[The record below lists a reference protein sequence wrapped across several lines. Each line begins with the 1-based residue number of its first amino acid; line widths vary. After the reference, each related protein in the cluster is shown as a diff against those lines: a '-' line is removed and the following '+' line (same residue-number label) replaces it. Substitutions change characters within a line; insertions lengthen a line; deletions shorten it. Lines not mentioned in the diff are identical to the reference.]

1 MFSEVFQSLFVK
13 PIPITGI
20 GRLGMLLP
28 LSLSI
33 AIVYKTI
40 RCQRL
45 GSIPLASLRLG
56 LMIVLGMMVI
66 GVVFWAV
73 FLTLA

>member
-1 MFSEVFQSLFVK
+1 MLSEVFQSLFVE
-13 PIPITGI
+13 PIPIKGL

-40 RCQRL
+40 RCRRP

-56 LMIVLGMMVI
+56 FMIVFGMMLI
-66 GVVFWAV
+66 GVILWAV
-73 FLTLA
+73 FLLLV